1 MTTKK
6 SITAIEPAAEADN
19 EAVEIESMPAPDEEP
34 AEIQKTKPAEEDGF
48 SVYLGPSIRGV
59 IQSGAVYGMPKD
71 QAVASLSAAVEK
83 YPQIAILIVP
93 GGSLP
98 EDRIKVKTPGNLLSV
113 SYSKLVALANT
124 K

>member
-1 MTTKK
+1 
-6 SITAIEPAAEADN
+6 
-19 EAVEIESMPAPDEEP
+19 
-34 AEIQKTKPAEEDGF
+34 
-48 SVYLGPSIRGV
+48 
-59 IQSGAVYGMPKD
+59 MPKD

-83 YPQIAILIVP
+83 YPQIATLIVP

-113 SYSKLVALANT
+113 SYSRLVALANT